1 MCPDGA
7 MPTLPKPRIGRSTD
21 GTDNLERL
29 LDQLEQL
36 GQGRA
41 KTDKVSIADIVAAL
55 GPRSFGALLLVP
67 SLAIVSPLSAIPT
80 VPTVLAAMIGL
91 VAAQI
96 ILDRPALWMPGVLL
110 RRQLANGRLQQG
122 LEALRPLLRRLDPYI
137 NERLTFL
144 TDRPGN
150 LAALLLCCVIAFFMP
165 MIEFVPFLTSIV
177 ATAMALFGL
186 GIFVRDGL
194 LMLAG
199 YGIVLAGG
207 LTLGGT
213 AALAFG

>member
-1 MCPDGA
+1 
-7 MPTLPKPRIGRSTD
+7 MPTQQRPQISRSTD

-41 KTDKVSIADIVAAL
+41 KSDPVSLGDIVEAL

-80 VPTVLAAMIGL
+80 VPTILAAMIGL

-96 ILDRPALWMPGVLL
+96 ILGRPALWMPGVLL
-110 RRQLANGRLQQG
+110 RRRLTNRRLQQG

-150 LAALLLCCVIAFFMP
+150 LAALALCCVIAFFMP

-199 YGIVLAGG
+199 YSIILAGG